1 VQAGHPA
8 GLPQGLKD
16 LDAHADHKASAPSP
30 TVPRMPTRSPLTQRR
45 PLLVWGCAQA
55 ATLVLPLA
63 CAAASSAASNFDH
76 QHLAWTALLR
86 KHVVLKSGSTASQ
99 LRYAAM
105 AADRQ
110 ALKAYLAQLSTVSR
124 VSFDAFAPAQQ
135 MAFLINAYNAFTV
148 DLVLT
153 RYPKLK
159 SIKELGSFLQLP
171 WKKKFVGLFN
181 DTVSLDYIEHDL
193 LRERG
198 RYDDWRIHFAL
209 NCASIGCPMLRE
221 EAFVPERLE
230 AQLQDQAQR
239 FLSDRSRNRWN
250 SETGE
255 LEVSKIFDWYGEDFT
270 LGHKGVLSLVA
281 FLAQHAERL
290 SESSKGRA
298 LIREQRAPLVFLD
311 YDWRLNDVRR

>member
-1 VQAGHPA
+1 MQTDQ
-8 GLPQGLKD
+8 LFN
-16 LDAHADHKASAPSP
+16 APWP
-30 TVPRMPTRSPLTQRR
+30 TVPRMPTQSPLTQRR
-45 PLLVWGCAQA
+45 HVLPWACAQA
-55 ATLVLPLA
+55 AILVSPWA
-63 CAAASSAASNFDH
+63 WSGATSATTSAASLASFHFDH
-76 QHLAWTALLR
+76 QHHAWTALLR
-86 KHVVLKSGSTASQ
+86 KHVVLKSGGVTSQ

-105 AADRQ
+105 AADRA
-110 ALKAYLAQLSTVSR
+110 ALKAYLAQLASVKR
-124 VSFDAFAPAQQ
+124 ASFDGFAPAQQ

-159 SIKELGSFLQLP
+159 SIKDLGSFVQSP

-181 DTVSLDYIEHDL
+181 DTVSLDHLEHGL
-193 LRERG
+193 LRQRG

-281 FLAQHAERL
+281 FLAQHADQL

-298 LIREQRAPLVFLD
+298 LIREQRAPVVFLD
-311 YDWRLNDVRR
+311 YDWRLNDVSK